1 MSELRWILLAVGV
14 LLLIGIYWYSRRSP
28 QTPVDAPVRR
38 EPSLPAHGETDIGAT
53 RPTVPAATTSD
64 ETAVAATSQTVAPD
78 EEPLYAQSA
87 LPLAEVDEAKASASG
102 QQTSKQEKIIAI
114 HVAARGGRRFRGPD
128 LVDALKAEAL
138 DFGDLGIFHR
148 RTGNRAVF
156 SVSSMVE
163 PGHFDLEDVESYTTP
178 GVTFFMIMPGPESPV
193 ATFTEM
199 LSTARRLATVLDGD
213 VLDES
218 GSTLSRQAASHMRE
232 QIIEFA
238 HRVR

>member
-1 MSELRWILLAVGV
+1 MSELRWILLVVGLV
-14 LLLIGIYWYSRRSP
+14 LLIGIYLYSRRSSHTSAEP
-28 QTPVDAPVRR
+28 AVRR
-38 EPSLPAHGETDIGAT
+38 EPRIAVDDEPSSGPARLRAAEPVAE
-53 RPTVPAATTSD
+53 ATTH
-64 ETAVAATSQTVAPD
+64 ATP
-78 EEPLYAQSA
+78 PLYDQTD
-87 LPLAEVDEAKASASG
+87 LPLPPADDAEARVSQGGGDPDK
-102 QQTSKQEKIIAI
+102 EKVVAI
-114 HVAARGGRRFRGPD
+114 HVAAKGGRRFRGPD
-128 LVDALKAEAL
+128 VVNALETESL
-138 DFGDLGIFHR
+138 EYGELGIYHR

-163 PGHFDLEDVESYTTP
+163 PGHFDPATIEEYTTP
-178 GVTFFMIMPGPESPV
+178 GLSFFMIMPGPDSPV

-199 LSTARRLATVLDGD
+199 LSTARRVATVIDGE